1 METILMGQRVR
12 LFAACAMALVS
23 ISLRAQVNVTTYHN
37 DNSRTGQNLQ
47 ETILTPANVNST
59 KFGKLFTATVD
70 GTVYA
75 QPLYL
80 ANVSIGGGTHNVL
93 YVATEHDSV
102 FAIDADS
109 GTLYWKKSLIP
120 AGGST
125 VSSSADLN
133 CTDIPT
139 EVGITGTPVID
150 PSTGTLYVV
159 AKVKLN
165 GVILQYLHALDVGTA
180 AEKFAGP
187 VQIQGSVTG
196 TASDGSGGVVTFNS
210 RQENQRAALLLE
222 NGHVMIAWT
231 AHCDLSPWHGWVM
244 SYSAS
249 TLAQEAIYNASPN
262 GYGNGIWMSAG
273 GLAADS
279 NGNVYFATG
288 NGSWDSAEQG
298 DSVVKLGAPSGG
310 TLPVVDYFTPY
321 DQSSL
326 ASADLDL
333 SAGGVILL
341 PTLANGQQL
350 LTIVG
355 KDGNIYLINRN
366 NMGKYCVNQ
375 TPACTNS
382 NPQIV
387 QEVPGAFT
395 GIWAPPAYWNG
406 YLYQSGGNKDTGKPE
421 AMKAFSFNA
430 NNSGLLS
437 TSPTSVTARTFYF
450 SAPVPSISS
459 NGTSNGI
466 LWGVDNGSAESP
478 NCSGYTNCQIL
489 YAYDATNLANMLYN
503 SNQAANYRDVPGAPV
518 RFTTPTVANGKVYVG
533 SIGAVSAFGLLTSV
547 APTATAPT
555 FSPAGGSYTSAQ
567 SVTISDST
575 PGATIYYTADGST
588 PTTSST
594 KYSSA
599 LTLSSTTTLTAF
611 ATAGG
616 YSNSPVT
623 SATYTITLPPPPPA
637 SGTAP
642 VTLGASANVD
652 GIYANGSTDNTGG
665 FDGNG
670 DALSATLVGTS
681 VTSGG
686 VTFNLGTSGAADA
699 VSSATIT
706 LPSGSYTTLNLLG
719 AGVNGN
725 EPNQTFTVTY
735 TDGTTSTFT
744 QSVSDWFTPQSYSGE
759 TKALT
764 MAYTLLPNGTTR
776 PGPYY
781 LYSYAFTLN
790 SAKTVKSLTL
800 PGNRNVVVLAATLS
814 SGTSTGAVAVS
825 LASPNIFGIYANGS
839 TDNTGGF
846 DGNGDALSATLVGTS
861 VTSGGVTFNLG
872 TSGAAD
878 AVSSATIT
886 LPSGSYTT
894 LNLLGAGVNG
904 NEPNQ
909 TFTVTYTD
917 GTTSTFTQSVSDWF
931 TPQSYSGETKALTMA
946 YTLLPNGTTRPGPY
960 YLYSYAFTLNSAKT
974 VKSLTLPG
982 NRNVVVLAA
991 ELGTG

>member
-1 METILMGQRVR
+1 MGQRVR
-12 LFAACAMALVS
+12 WVAACALALFS
-23 ISLRAQVNVTTYHN
+23 ISPRAQVNVTTYHN

-47 ETILTPANVNST
+47 ESILTPANVNST
-59 KFGKLFTATVD
+59 KFGKLFTVTVD

-80 ANVSIGGGTHNVL
+80 ADVSIGGGTHNVL
-93 YVATEHDSV
+93 YVATEHDSI
-102 FAIDADS
+102 FAIDADT
-109 GTLYWKKSLIP
+109 GTLYWQKSLIP

-150 PSTGTLYVV
+150 PTTGTLYVV

-165 GVILQYLHALDVGTA
+165 GVILQYLHALDVATA

-187 VQIQGSVTG
+187 VQIKGSVTG

-231 AHCDLSPWHGWVM
+231 AHCDISPWHGWVM

-279 NGNVYFATG
+279 SGNVYFATG
-288 NGSWDSAEQG
+288 NGSWDSADTG

-310 TLPVVDYFTPY
+310 TLPVLDYFTPY

-326 ASADLDL
+326 ASADLDM

-387 QEVPGAFT
+387 QEVAGAFT
-395 GIWAPPAYWNG
+395 GVWAVPAYWNG
-406 YLYQSGGNKDTGKPE
+406 YLYQSGGNKDTGEPE

-437 TSPTSVTARTFYF
+437 TSPTSITARTFYF

-466 LWGVDNGSAESP
+466 LWGVDNGSAETP
-478 NCSGYTNCQIL
+478 NCSGYTHCQIL
-489 YAYDATNLANMLYN
+489 YAYDATNLATMLYN
-503 SNQAANYRDVPGAPV
+503 SNQAASYRDVPGAPV
-518 RFTTPTVANGKVYVG
+518 RFTTPTIANGKVYVG
-533 SIGAVSAFGLLTSV
+533 SIGAVSAFGLLTSA
-547 APTATAPT
+547 APTASAPT
-555 FSPAGGSYTSAQ
+555 FSPSGGSYTSAQ
-567 SVTISDST
+567 SVSIGDATS
-575 PGATIYYTADGST
+575 GAVIYYTTDGST
-588 PTTSST
+588 PTTSSA

-599 LTLSSTTTLTAF
+599 LTVSTTTTLNAF
-611 ATAGG
+611 AAASG
-616 YSNSPVT
+616 YSNSAVS
-623 SATYTITLPPPPPA
+623 SATFTISAPPPPPPT
-637 SGTAP
+637 GTAP
-642 VTLGASANVD
+642 VSLSGAANIA
-652 GIYANGSTDNTGG
+652 GIYANGSTDSTGG

-670 DALSATLVGTS
+670 DALSATLVGSS
-681 VTSGG
+681 VTSSGI
-686 VTFNLGTSGAADA
+686 TFTLGAAGAADA
-699 VSSATIT
+699 LSNATLT
-706 LPSGSYTTLNLLG
+706 LPAGAYTTLNLLG

-744 QSVSDWFTPQSYSGE
+744 QSLSDWFTPQNYSGE
-759 TKALT
+759 SRALT

-781 LYSYAFTLN
+781 LYSYAFALN
-790 SAKTVKSLTL
+790 SAKTVKTLTL
-800 PGNRNVVVLAATLS
+800 PA
-814 SGTSTGAVAVS
+814 
-825 LASPNIFGIYANGS
+825 
-839 TDNTGGF
+839 
-846 DGNGDALSATLVGTS
+846 
-861 VTSGGVTFNLG
+861 
-872 TSGAAD
+872 
-878 AVSSATIT
+878 
-886 LPSGSYTT
+886 
-894 LNLLGAGVNG
+894 
-904 NEPNQ
+904 
-909 TFTVTYTD
+909 
-917 GTTSTFTQSVSDWF
+917 
-931 TPQSYSGETKALTMA
+931 
-946 YTLLPNGTTRPGPY
+946 
-960 YLYSYAFTLNSAKT
+960 
-974 VKSLTLPG
+974 

-991 ELGTG
+991 EAVAAN